1 MTWKGRKGGI
11 VADLNGTFL
20 LLKINSLIMLQYYTL
35 PQFFTVR
42 FMNPLP
48 SSTAL
53 IDRFGRK
60 VD

>member
-48 SSTAL
+48 S
-53 IDRFGRK
+53 
-60 VD
+60 